1 MNFKDFDKKL
11 FFVNNSFFNFI
22 SLNFFKKIL
31 INSNNFFGSFN
42 SLNSRFNVF
51 SYKKTIY
58 SFLID
63 FSSNF
68 FVKFKVVDLFQY
80 VNLFKPSQININY
93 LRKSK
98 VFNKGRYSRNR
109 QNYRTGVY

>member
-31 INSNNFFGSFN
+31 INSNNFFN
-42 SLNSRFNVF
+42 SPKILGTNSNVF
-51 SYKKTIY
+51 GYKKIIY

-80 VNLFKPSQININY
+80 VNLFKTSQININY
-93 LRKSK
+93 LRKCK